1 MRCCSGC
8 SCSCDRIQNL
18 STVAWLTFKVA
29 IEIGFFI
36 VIAKGCYS
44 GARSADSYERGGS
57 SFLFYTLYWVYGNLM
72 RNLKDL
78 VVELR
83 SAIFESFFW
92 IDEIAQ
98 GDSQWVILHNCM
110 HVCNIYIY

>member
-1 MRCCSGC
+1 MRCFSGC
-8 SCSCDRIQNL
+8 GCDRIQNL
-18 STVAWLTFKVA
+18 SSVAWLTLKVA

-36 VIAKGCYS
+36 VIAAGCYS
-44 GARSADSYERGGS
+44 GANSEDSYERGGS

-83 SAIFESFFW
+83 FAIFESFFW
-92 IDEIAQ
+92 VDEIAH
-98 GDSQWVILHNCM
+98 GDSQSVSLHN
-110 HVCNIYIY
+110 YIGKI